1 MTGIQCFCFVYQQH
15 HKIYLFKEIQPLNVC
30 PFPRGFRCI
39 VYFALM
45 KALSLPREFSQN
57 QISTNRSKLALFYLR
72 VDNLN
77 MWTTKRLNNT
87 SERFPGSHEQTSL
100 TRLQSLDH
108 VNSFDY
114 CRPFAAFLPTFNA
127 VETFQVSEIIE
138 LIKR

>member
-1 MTGIQCFCFVYQQH
+1 MNGPQCFCFVYQQH

-30 PFPRGFRCI
+30 PFPWGFRCI
-39 VYFALM
+39 VYFALV
-45 KALSLPREFSQN
+45 KALLLPREFSQN

-72 VDNLN
+72 VDNL
-77 MWTTKRLNNT
+77 TTKRLNKT

-108 VNSFDY
+108 VNSFDC
-114 CRPFAAFLPTFNA
+114 CRPFAAFLPAFNA
-127 VETFQVSEIIE
+127 MGTFQVSEIIE